1 MFLRSLT
8 EERSSVSDITSDSPQ
23 SGHELLNP
31 RASDFRTDDS
41 LQHIDS
47 IVDNSQG
54 DSTLFCCMTG
64 LNEKAGS
71 RR

>member
-8 EERSSVSDITSDSPQ
+8 EERSSVSDIDSPQ
-23 SGHELLNP
+23 SRHELLNP